1 MVVGDRKF
9 FPIFRTK
16 LSFLVCSFAGVL
28 CMRGHSELVRW
39 LCSVAAFHG
48 FAGHGHPTRVVSSLA
63 LSARGHVT
71 LESSYPFSL
80 LKGLIPSRL
89 KCELSSVDCPAF
101 KVFCICHWQMTWEPL
116 SSPGATL
123 ALPHLD
129 NITLTKPGRLLQVL
143 LPDHFSCILQ
153 FLETG
158 MARPACFLETTKKLF
173 LVLGFVASNFKHV
186 PWCSFSYQIGKGG
199 LWRGH
204 SLSGAADRFAGTE
217 APSQHFFHA
226 LLKKHA
232 VKSRPRHV
240 LWASV
245 YFECLP
251 TCERHTFLTLVLNVS
266 VVTDRF
272 YLDTMFLLSS
282 FGGLRTGTFG
292 NTYLL

>member
-1 MVVGDRKF
+1 MDLQGTV
-9 FPIFRTK
+9 
-16 LSFLVCSFAGVL
+16 S
-28 CMRGHSELVRW
+28 
-39 LCSVAAFHG
+39 
-48 FAGHGHPTRVVSSLA
+48 HPTRVVSSLA

-80 LKGLIPSRL
+80 MKDLIPSCL

-101 KVFCICHWQMTWEPL
+101 KMFCFCHWQLTWEPL
-116 SSPGATL
+116 SSPGATR

-129 NITLTKPGRLLQVL
+129 SITSTKPGSLLQVL
-143 LPDHFSCILQ
+143 FPDHFFCILQ
-153 FLETG
+153 
-158 MARPACFLETTKKLF
+158 CFRNRYGHATLF
-173 LVLGFVASNFKHV
+173 LGNHSETFPCTSLCSQQFLAC
-186 PWCSFSYQIGKGG
+186 PCCSFFPDLGANSYPIEKGE

-204 SLSGAADRFAGTE
+204 SLGGAADRFAGTE

-232 VKSRPRHV
+232 VKSRLRHV

-282 FGGLRTGTFG
+282 FGSLCTGTFG
-292 NTYLL
+292 NTHFL